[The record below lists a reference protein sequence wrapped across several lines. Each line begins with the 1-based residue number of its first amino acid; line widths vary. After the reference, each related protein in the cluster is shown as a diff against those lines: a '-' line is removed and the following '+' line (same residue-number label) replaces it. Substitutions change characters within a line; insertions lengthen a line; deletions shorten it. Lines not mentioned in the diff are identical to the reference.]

1 MLRLSLPAERASVP
15 RARHSVA
22 DFARAAGLS
31 EAQLD
36 PVQLAVTEAAANVV
50 LHAYPEGGGVIH
62 LEAARVGSELWV
74 IVSDEGEGM
83 RSGVSSP
90 GLGQGLRLITQSADA
105 VTIANRSSGGTEVR
119 MRFAL
124 PQRRG
129 SVVSATSAAWS
140 RFSTTR

>member
-31 EAQLD
+31 EARLD
-36 PVQLAVTEAAANVV
+36 AVQLAVTEAAANVV
-50 LHAYPEGGGVIH
+50 MHAYSGGGGVIH
-62 LEAARVGSELWV
+62 LEAARVRSELWV

-90 GLGQGLRLITQSADA
+90 GLGQGLRLITQFADA
-105 VTIANRSSGGTEVR
+105 VTISNRSSGGTEVR

-124 PQRRG
+124 P
-129 SVVSATSAAWS
+129 
-140 RFSTTR
+140 